1 MLFRSEPSTGID
13 AYFLTSIDLFFQ
25 KASNKFG
32 VEVQIR
38 ETLNGVPTSNI
49 LPYASKILQYSDI
62 NVSSDGSAATNFSFD
77 TPVVIQTNQQYAIVV
92 LPVAGNP
99 DYTLWTGVLGGV
111 DTVTGTPI
119 YTSNQLG
126 SLFISTNDLNFT
138 AIQSESMK
146 YNLYVSQ
153 FTGTAGTSA
162 WINANNEMFNV
173 SGIIGNFSHGERV
186 VVSNNTLSMAAIA
199 TSGTNTMVVGESLF
213 QPSSG
218 ALSAS
223 VANGV
228 VVFAN
233 TTLVLLANE
242 IGRAHV

>member
-1 MLFRSEPSTGID
+1 
-13 AYFLTSIDLFFQ
+13 
-25 KASNKFG
+25 
-32 VEVQIR
+32 
-38 ETLNGVPTSNI
+38 
-49 LPYASKILQYSDI
+49 
-62 NVSSDGSAATNFSFD
+62 
-77 TPVVIQTNQQYAIVV
+77 
-92 LPVAGNP
+92 
-99 DYTLWTGVLGGV
+99 
-111 DTVTGTPI
+111 
-119 YTSNQLG
+119 
-126 SLFISTNDLNFT
+126 
-138 AIQSESMK
+138 
-146 YNLYVSQ
+146 
-153 FTGTAGTSA
+153 
-162 WINANNEMFNV
+162 MFNV

-233 TTLVLLANE
+233 TTLVLLANVQGVFTTSGSAKGSSSNYLITPTTASQNVYTVAGSNTIK